1 MCLFQPGQFVTN
13 GCGTE
18 VHSIFAHQSIGC
30 NWCSAVNIFFNE
42 RTQYLLFALAQWYHL
57 LIHPQNTKL
66 DLMILRLSMMIAS
79 SLHLRL
85 QIQNSTVNVG
95 LSRGFCSPISLFEL
109 RRMSPSLYLL

>member
-1 MCLFQPGQFVTN
+1 MNV
-13 GCGTE
+13 
-18 VHSIFAHQSIGC
+18 
-30 NWCSAVNIFFNE
+30 FFNE

-66 DLMILRLSMMIAS
+66 VLMILHLSMMIAS

-95 LSRGFCSPISLFEL
+95 LSRGFYSSTGLFKSQKRAKQEANGEQRLSIKGAHLL
-109 RRMSPSLYLL
+109 RNITDTE